1 MTAVHERRI
10 RVRHYECD
18 AYGHLNHANYLR
30 YMQEA
35 AFDAS
40 AAVGYDLPTYE
51 ALGLIWL
58 VRATDITFLRP
69 LVYDQTVVIK
79 TWVEDFRCA
88 SSRRCY
94 ELRDELGRPVAKGHS
109 DWVLLDATTLRP
121 TAIPQE
127 MITAFASDGVG
138 RHNRD
143 PFPDQPAPPP
153 GIFRDCRRV
162 RWGDL
167 DAAGHVNNAVYLAYL
182 EDCAMEMARAGGWPA
197 ARMLE
202 TGFGIVARRYRI
214 EYLSPA
220 LMDDELE
227 ISTWLSDVKRATAV
241 RHYTVTRPADEALLV
256 RAEALWVWVDLAT
269 GRPIRIPA
277 EFRAAFAANVV

>member
-30 YMQEA
+30 YMQET

-40 AAVGYDLPTYE
+40 AAVGYDLPAYE

-58 VRATDITFLRP
+58 VRATEVTFLRP
-69 LVYDQTVVIK
+69 LHYDQTVVIK
-79 TWVEDFRCA
+79 TWVEDFRRA
-88 SSRRCY
+88 SSRRRY
-94 ELRDELGRPVAKGHS
+94 ELRDEVGRPVAKGHS
-109 DWVLLDATTLRP
+109 DWVLLDAATLRP
-121 TAIPQE
+121 TAIPSE
-127 MITAFASDGVG
+127 MIAAFAPDGVS
-138 RHNRD
+138 RHSRD
-143 PFPDQPAPPP
+143 PFPQQPVAPP
-153 GIFRDCRRV
+153 GVFRDRRRV
-162 RWGDL
+162 RWSDL
-167 DAAGHVNNAVYLAYL
+167 DSVGHVNNAVYLSYL
-182 EDCAMEMARAGGWPA
+182 EDCAMEMALAGGWPA

-202 TGFGIVARRYRI
+202 AGFGIVARRYRI
-214 EYLSPA
+214 EYRAPA

-241 RHYTVTRPADEALLV
+241 RHYTIVRPADQTLLV
-256 RAEALWVWVDLAT
+256 RAEALWVWIDLAS

-277 EFRAAFAANVV
+277 EFRAAFAVNVV